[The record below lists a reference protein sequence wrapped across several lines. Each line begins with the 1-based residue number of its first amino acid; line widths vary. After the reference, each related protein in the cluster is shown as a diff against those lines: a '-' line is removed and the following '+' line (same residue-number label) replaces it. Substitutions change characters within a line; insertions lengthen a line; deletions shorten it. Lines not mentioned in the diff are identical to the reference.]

1 MYKNIKYSNQKII
14 HYYRNLN
21 KIIIIMIIKVMKVE
35 VEYQNK
41 KVLEILLINNNKQ
54 IIEYIVVSIV
64 VNWL

>member
-1 MYKNIKYSNQKII
+1 
-14 HYYRNLN
+14 
-21 KIIIIMIIKVMKVE
+21 MIIKVMKVE

-54 IIEYIVVSIV
+54 IIEYIVVGIV